1 MKLFQRKIMLLSVLL
16 KKKSLNFVTLISLLV
31 EAGDELDLSSSQ

>member
-1 MKLFQRKIMLLSVLL
+1 MKLFQRKIMLVSVLL
-16 KKKSLNFVTLISLLV
+16 KKKSLNFVTLISPLV